1 MMTTNKNQRTTHI
14 DDVVKYQ
21 ARPFFHSHCSLCDM
35 RLFLQLFMHAF
46 YIRRWKWWNYSHL
59 HLHAL
64 SLLLSL
70 TCFYISFHV
79 FYHFS
84 IIFVAQY
91 KQFFI
96 FSRHTLFYP
105 IVPLVQNYVSR
116 QKFKT
121 YTRTK
126 QKKTRMNLRWNASYA
141 YEIWW
146 NELKKMHEANMEDFH
161 WQSHKNT
168 ERQCRILC

>member
-126 QKKTRMNLRWNASYA
+126 QKKNTNEFALKCFICIRNLMEW
-141 YEIWW
+141 I
-146 NELKKMHEANMEDFH
+146 KKDAWSKHGRFSLTIA
-161 WQSHKNT
+161 
-168 ERQCRILC
+168 

>member
-64 SLLLSL
+64 SLSSSHSLAFTFHFTSFTIFPSFSLLNISNFLFSL
-70 TCFYISFHV
+70 ATLYFILLFRWCKIMCRAKNLKRTHERSRKKHEWICAEMFHM
-79 FYHFS
+79 
-84 IIFVAQY
+84 
-91 KQFFI
+91 
-96 FSRHTLFYP
+96 HTK
-105 IVPLVQNYVSR
+105 SDG
-116 QKFKT
+116 
-121 YTRTK
+121 
-126 QKKTRMNLRWNASYA
+126 MN
-141 YEIWW
+141 
-146 NELKKMHEANMEDFH
+146 
-161 WQSHKNT
+161 
-168 ERQCRILC
+168 